1 MGMQACSCE
10 EEYDHGNA
18 LPTTKRVWS
27 VWETRVSRTN
37 TGKDTTEVAARDSH
51 NGVTDVF
58 AAGRDRRPVLCYIAL
73 LELYNLVTPRSFLEL
88 S

>member
-1 MGMQACSCE
+1 METLSQ
-10 EEYDHGNA
+10 
-18 LPTTKRVWS
+18 LKRVWS

-58 AAGRDRRPVLCYIAL
+58 AAGRDHRPALCYIAL
-73 LELYNLVTPRSFLEL
+73 LEFTTSLPPAHFWN
-88 S
+88 